1 MKDSTPENEGG
12 KKEEKRTDSMGRKR
26 SLLLP
31 PAVCPSRLVPLPGAG
46 VGRTLGC
53 GAPQL

>member
-53 GAPQL
+53 GAPRL